1 MEIIKKDHMDKRKN
15 NVIFTH
21 IKKTAGT
28 STINALDLTAYDKFT
43 CKSIPKLISKN
54 WNKKPLFISGHRP
67 YGLHRYLISSG
78 VDYTTMLAD
87 PLERII
93 SEYFFS
99 QQSKYKNYEH
109 PTWKETN
116 KYSISECLELGVLKS
131 NSLCNFI
138 LGKSNNRKL
147 DMHDMKKAVL
157 NLKHNYAVFGI
168 KKEFK
173 KSIELIGGYLEV
185 PYFINNVIH
194 KQTQK
199 ETIAPSELKKIKK
212 YFEYDIEFYK
222 HAEDLFYKQF

>member
-1 MEIIKKDHMDKRKN
+1 MVVIKKDYLNKKKN

-28 STINALDLTAYDKFT
+28 STINALDLTAYDKFK
-43 CKSIPKLISKN
+43 CNSIPKLISKN

-67 YGLHRYLISSG
+67 YGLHRYLISG
-78 VDYTTMLAD
+78 RVDYTTMLAD
-87 PLERII
+87 PIERII

-99 QQSKYKNYEH
+99 RQSKYKNYEH

-116 KYSISECLELGVLKS
+116 KYSISECLELGVLES
-131 NSLCNFI
+131 NLLCNFI
-138 LGKSNNRKL
+138 LGKSINRIL
-147 DMHDMKKAVL
+147 DMHDVKKAFL

-173 KSIELIGGYLEV
+173 KSIELIAGYLEV
-185 PYFINNVIH
+185 PFFINNVIH
-194 KQTQK
+194 KKTQK
-199 ETIAPSELKKIKK
+199 AAIERSELKKIKK